1 MSIIGKPACGTG
13 IASSHQLCFT
23 MTLGKKKK
31 RQRKGEGWIFS
42 TSCVAWYEFRTK
54 WLSCVF
60 SFFST
65 SWVFVPFYVLTIIT
79 TISTLLEDVLL
90 QIHNLL
96 PPPPF
101 FFCDGGNYQK
111 ISKKSAKKSLFFH
124 IQKRILPKGRSQID
138 SGRASVSKSQG
149 RDKQVFKPPAE

>member
-31 RQRKGEGWIFS
+31 GRERERDGYS
-42 TSCVAWYEFRTK
+42 
-54 WLSCVF
+54 
-60 SFFST
+60 
-65 SWVFVPFYVLTIIT
+65 VPP
-79 TISTLLEDVLL
+79 VLL
-90 QIHNLL
+90 DTSLEQSDSVAYFLSFQPHECLFPSLFSLSPLYWKMYFYKSIIDR
-96 PPPPF
+96 PPP

-124 IQKRILPKGRSQID
+124 IQKRILPKGRTQID